1 VGDLL
6 SKGSFSS
13 WVGGWM
19 DGTETEGRRRS
30 EIRLLL
36 PRLLLMCLNF
46 FFFVPSD
53 WELESGG
60 GGGVCG

>member
-1 VGDLL
+1 
-6 SKGSFSS
+6 
-13 WVGGWM
+13 M

>member
-1 VGDLL
+1 
-6 SKGSFSS
+6 
-13 WVGGWM
+13 M

-46 FFFVPSD
+46 FFLFHLIGSWRVVVVVVVSAG
-53 WELESGG
+53 SYG
-60 GGGVCG
+60 